1 MGLFPVNSGNRR
13 YSSDLIQGGLEVP
26 CILKLE
32 GDECLMLKTK
42 KLLAFS
48 EKATKINSTNSD
60 QSKQIQTNPN
70 KKIKLEEGIDVDSN
84 SSKAVWVTFDKLTLN
99 LSDKVTIEEGSWL
112 SDMHIEF
119 AQRLLRSQFTSIEG
133 LNYTVYQNKFN
144 LDSTKKVLQVLHIS
158 GNHWVVVS
166 NLQCDSEQ
174 KMYVYDSLY
183 TGISEETKTLIFNIF
198 QSKQLQVCQ
207 FPEVQKQMGA
217 MDCGVFA
224 IATATSLLFKVP
236 VVFTQS
242 LARLH
247 LINNFEQLSMQP
259 FP

>member
-1 MGLFPVNSGNRR
+1 MRGHHTYKEVWTPVTGEVLTCARETVNLHDHFAVKGLRAGVIVGHLPKKISTICSLFLSKGGTISCQVSGNRR

-42 KLLAFS
+42 KLLAFLRRLL
-48 EKATKINSTNSD
+48 KLMGD

-119 AQRLLRSQFTSIEG
+119 AQRLLRSQFTSIEVW
-133 LNYTVYQNKFN
+133 TMF
-144 LDSTKKVLQVLHIS
+144 KKL
-158 GNHWVVVS
+158 
-166 NLQCDSEQ
+166 
-174 KMYVYDSLY
+174 
-183 TGISEETKTLIFNIF
+183 T
-198 QSKQLQVCQ
+198 
-207 FPEVQKQMGA
+207 
-217 MDCGVFA
+217 
-224 IATATSLLFKVP
+224 
-236 VVFTQS
+236 
-242 LARLH
+242 
-247 LINNFEQLSMQP
+247 
-259 FP
+259 